1 MLYGTIAKSYTNNLT
16 HLSSAFL
23 AFVYFIFFFSFFNS
37 SSSILFSHSE
47 KKNMF
52 RQSVSIDL
60 VEPMVCLRGQPND
73 KQTVN
78 IIRGAVR
85 LQLSHAAI
93 VHSIAVQFTGTSKT
107 LWPEGKNNKKS

>member
-1 MLYGTIAKSYTNNLT
+1 MEQLQNIILTINLRIYRL
-16 HLSSAFL
+16 HFLKLKISS
-23 AFVYFIFFFSFFNS
+23 FSFFIS
-37 SSSILFSHSE
+37 SSSFLSQQ
-47 KKNMF
+47 KKKKKMF

-78 IIRGAVR
+78 IIRGAIR

-93 VHSIAVQFTGTSKT
+93 VHSITVQFTGTSKT
-107 LWPEGKNNKKS
+107 LWPECNNNKKS